1 MCLRIDLGDSNR
13 RGSECAAPDQAPQ
26 RANRVLQVAPGK
38 TRLLMQTGFLNE
50 AHLTVHGGM
59 KRAAPVKNDTV
70 FAREM
75 GARCFMRVE
84 DERFMAASPPL
95 LFTSK
100 NPKILP
106 IRRRQD
112 FFVRMRRRQSV
123 LHGQREYC
131 NHIRNVDQNANSN
144 KVQNNGCS
152 PQNPRIYIP
161 FLPQPAK
168 YAGKD
173 FSVSRTR
180 KFVA

>member
-38 TRLLMQTGFLNE
+38 TRLLMQTGFSNE
-50 AHLTVHGGM
+50 THLTVHGGM

-100 NPKILP
+100 NPKILL
-106 IRRRQD
+106 ICRRQD
-112 FFVRMRRRQSV
+112 FFCSHGCQSIF
-123 LHGQREYC
+123 HGQREYC
-131 NHIRNVDQNANSN
+131 NHICNVDQNPNSE
-144 KVQNNGCS
+144 KVQESRCK
-152 PQNPRIYIP
+152 PQNPGVYIQL
-161 FLPQPAK
+161 FAQPAK
-168 YAGKD
+168 YACED

>member
-1 MCLRIDLGDSNR
+1 MR
-13 RGSECAAPDQAPQ
+13 RARPSAAARESSP
-26 RANRVLQVAPGK
+26 
-38 TRLLMQTGFLNE
+38 TGGARKKALAFASAFSNE

-59 KRAAPVKNDTV
+59 KRAAPMKNDTV
-70 FAREM
+70 FARGI
-75 GARCFMRVE
+75 GAFRFMRVE

-106 IRRRQD
+106 ICRRQD

-131 NHIRNVDQNANSN
+131 NHIRNVDQNTNP
-144 KVQNNGCS
+144 KEVQENGRK
-152 PQNPRIYIP
+152 PQNPRVHVQ
-161 FLPQPAK
+161 FFAQPAK

-180 KFVA
+180 KLAA

>member
-1 MCLRIDLGDSNR
+1 
-13 RGSECAAPDQAPQ
+13 
-26 RANRVLQVAPGK
+26 
-38 TRLLMQTGFLNE
+38 MQTGFSNE

-106 IRRRQD
+106 ICRRQD
-112 FFVRMRRRQSV
+112 FFCSHGCQSIF
-123 LHGQREYC
+123 HGQREYC
-131 NHIRNVDQNANSN
+131 NHIRNVDQNTNP
-144 KVQNNGCS
+144 KEVQENGRK
-152 PQNPRIYIP
+152 PQNPRVHVQ
-161 FLPQPAK
+161 FFAQPAK

-173 FSVSRTR
+173 FSVGGTR
-180 KFVA
+180 ELVA